1 MKLKTNLFTL
11 MRIIAEQKRENDG
24 LRSAVSDLM
33 EKNRQT
39 RLAAEIR
46 KRQLEAENK
55 NLQEEVDY
63 YKQKVA
69 EKKMV
74 AADEI
79 EAMIKFYANG
89 GVET

>member
-11 MRIIAEQKRENDG
+11 MRIIAEQKRENDS
-24 LRSAVSDLM
+24 LRFAVSELT

-46 KRQLEAENK
+46 KRQLEAENR
-55 NLQEEVDY
+55 NLQDEVDY
-63 YKQKVA
+63 YKQKA
-69 EKKMV
+69 TERQMV
-74 AADEI
+74 ATDEI

-89 GVET
+89 GVDA